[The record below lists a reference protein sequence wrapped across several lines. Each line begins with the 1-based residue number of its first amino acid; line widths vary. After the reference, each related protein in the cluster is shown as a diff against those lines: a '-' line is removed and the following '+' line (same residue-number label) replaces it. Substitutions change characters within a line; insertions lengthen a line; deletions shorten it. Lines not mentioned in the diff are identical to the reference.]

1 MAEDNRRQLSEFRTS
16 LLDDVALNAASNMT
30 NDMEEFLTIVTNQLI
45 AAEEIDDFIYVP
57 YEGINQ
63 KKRKLQVDG
72 YSYNELDDCLCLFI
86 GIPLSYEDEEVVLT
100 TPEAKKWIARVTAF
114 LDNSEYVLMHAEES
128 APGFGLAY
136 DVVHRYGTVQR
147 YKIYLITDQ
156 FANKNLSEIQESAVG
171 GIPVECHIWDI
182 NRLYELSRSAS
193 GKEEI
198 VINFKDLGMDGIPC
212 LPSSKTDDYHA
223 YLCNIPGMV
232 LATLYNKYGSK
243 LLEGNVRSFLQVRG
257 KVNKGIRATILNEP
271 SMFFAYNNGI
281 AATAYDVKTEM
292 IHGILHIT
300 EITSLQIVNGGQ
312 TTASLATALIKDKKD
327 HAEENILKIN
337 VPMKLSIVTPEK
349 ADKLIANIA
358 RYANSQNKVS
368 DADLW
373 SNHPFHIRMEDF
385 SRRILAPATGGRQY
399 GTHWYY
405 ERANGQ
411 YKQETYKCTP
421 KEKEKFEQRNPQSQ
435 MFTKTELA
443 KFMHIYQ
450 MRPDI
455 ASAGGQKAFAKFA
468 EWASKEW
475 EKNDTN
481 FNEEYFRTVAAMAIL
496 FRQSDKL
503 VRKQSWYR
511 SYKAN
516 IVAYAISKIL
526 YTVKTDYPEKSISF
540 KNIWQKQSLSA
551 AWIHQI
557 EDAAYVMYQHL
568 IDEKRDIENVTEWA
582 KRERCWEAAKKLP
595 YSLQPAFIAELQS
608 QYEANE
614 DKKNA
619 RSDQKLANQLNVL
632 VEVVEYGQ
640 DGGWTE
646 LLSWLQNHPVVS
658 PSEKN
663 MIKLA
668 QKMDG
673 GLITSERQ
681 CAKLLK
687 ILEKCRTEGYP
698 K

>member
-1 MAEDNRRQLSEFRTS
+1 MADNKLMEFRTA
-16 LLDDVALNAASNMT
+16 LLDDVALNAANNMT
-30 NDMEEFLTIVTNQLI
+30 NDMEEFLTIVTDQLV
-45 AAEEIDDFIYVP
+45 AAEEIDEFIYVP
-57 YEGINQ
+57 YEGINSK
-63 KKRKLQVDG
+63 KKRLQVDG
-72 YSYNELDDCLCLFI
+72 YTYNELDDCLCLFI
-86 GIPLSYEDEEVVLT
+86 GVPLSYDEDISLGLT
-100 TPEAKKWIARVTAF
+100 EAKKWIGRVTDF

-147 YKIYLITDQ
+147 YKIYLITDRI
-156 FANKNLSEIQESAVG
+156 ASKNLSEIKESCVG
-171 GIPVECHIWDI
+171 GIPVECHVWDI
-182 NRLYELSRSAS
+182 ARLYELSQSVNGR
-193 GKEEI
+193 EEI
-198 VINFKDLGMDGIPC
+198 VIRFQDLGMKGIPC
-212 LPSSKTDDYHA
+212 LPASETEDYHA

-232 LATLYNKYGSK
+232 LATLYNKYGGK

-271 SMFFAYNNGI
+271 DMFFAYNNGI
-281 AATAYDVKTEM
+281 AATAHAVKTEM
-292 IHGILHIT
+292 IHGIPHIT

-312 TTASLATALIKDKKD
+312 TTASLATALVKDKKD
-327 HAEENILKIN
+327 HSEENILRIN

-421 KEKEKFEQRNPQSQ
+421 KEKEKFEQRNPQAQ

-443 KFMHIYQ
+443 KYMHIYQ
-450 MRPDI
+450 QRPDI

-475 EKNDTN
+475 EKNDTS
-481 FNEEYFRTVAAMAIL
+481 FNEEYFRTVVAMAIL
-496 FRQSDKL
+496 FRQSDKI

-516 IVAYAISKIL
+516 IVAYAIAKIL
-526 YTVKTDYPEKSISF
+526 YTVKKDYPDRTIAF
-540 KNIWQKQSLSA
+540 KNIWQKQTLSA

-557 EDAAYVMYQHL
+557 EDASYAMYQHL
-568 IDEKRDIENVTEWA
+568 ISEKRDIENVTEWA

-595 YSLQPAFIAELQS
+595 YKLQPAFVSELQS
-608 QYEANE
+608 QYDAAQE
-614 DKKNA
+614 KKNA
-619 RSDQKLANQLNVL
+619 RGDQRLANQLNVL
-632 VEVVEYGQ
+632 VEVVEYGM
-640 DGGWTE
+640 DGWTD
-646 LLSWLQNHPVVS
+646 LLNWLKTHPVVS

-668 QKMDG
+668 QRMDG
-673 GLITSERQ
+673 GLVTSERQ

>member
-1 MAEDNRRQLSEFRTS
+1 MPDSKLMEFRAA
-16 LLDDVALNAASNMT
+16 LLDDVALNAANNMT
-30 NDMEEFLTIVTNQLI
+30 NDMEEFLAIVTDQLI
-45 AAEEIDDFIYVP
+45 AAEEIDEFVYVP
-57 YEGINQ
+57 YEGINAK
-63 KKRKLQVDG
+63 KKRLQVDG
-72 YSYNELDDCLCLFI
+72 YTYNELDDCLCLFI
-86 GIPLSYEDEEVVLT
+86 GVPLSYDDDTSLGLV
-100 TPEAKKWIARVTAF
+100 EARKWIGRVTDF

-147 YKIYLITDQ
+147 YKIYLITDKI
-156 FANKNLSEIQESAVG
+156 ASKNLSEIKESNVG
-171 GIPVECHIWDI
+171 GIPVECHVWDI
-182 NRLYELSRSAS
+182 ARLYELSRSTS

-198 VINFKDLGMDGIPC
+198 VINFRDLGMDGIPC
-212 LPSSKTDDYHA
+212 LPASETEDYHA
-223 YLCNIPGMV
+223 YLCNIPGMI
-232 LATLYNKYGSK
+232 LATLYNKYGGK

-271 SMFFAYNNGI
+271 DMFFAYNNGI

-312 TTASLATALIKDKKD
+312 TTASLATALVKDKKD
-327 HAEENILKIN
+327 NSEQNILRIN

-373 SNHPFHIRMEDF
+373 SNHPFHIRMEDI

-421 KEKEKFEQRNPQSQ
+421 KEKEKFEQRNPQTQ
-435 MFTKTELA
+435 MFTKTDLA
-443 KFMHIYQ
+443 KYMHVYQ
-450 MRPDI
+450 LRPDI

-475 EKNDTN
+475 EKNDTG
-481 FNEEYFRTVAAMAIL
+481 FNEEYFRTVVAMAIL
-496 FRQSDKL
+496 FRQSDKI

-516 IVAYAISKIL
+516 IVAYAIAKIL
-526 YTVKTDYPEKSISF
+526 HTVKKDHPDKSVSF
-540 KNIWQKQSLSA
+540 KNIWQKQTLSP

-568 IDEKRDIENVTEWA
+568 IDDKRDIENVTEWA

-595 YSLQPAFIAELQS
+595 YKLQPAFVSELLS
-608 QYEANE
+608 QYEASQ

-619 RSDQKLANQLNVL
+619 RSDQRLANQLNVL
-632 VEVVEYGQ
+632 VEVVEYGS
-640 DGGWTE
+640 DGWSA
-646 LLSWLQNHPVVS
+646 LMNWLKTHPVCS

>member
-1 MAEDNRRQLSEFRTS
+1 MADDDRKQLAEYRTA

-30 NDMEEFLTIVTNQLI
+30 NDMEEFLTIVTDQLI

-72 YSYNELDDCLCLFI
+72 YAYDELDDCLCLFI
-86 GIPLSYEDEEVVLT
+86 GIPLTYDEDT
-100 TPEAKKWIARVTAF
+100 TLSTPDARKWIERVTAF
-114 LDNSEYVLMHAEES
+114 LDNSEYVLMNAEES
-128 APGFGLAY
+128 APGYGLAY
-136 DVVHRYGTVQR
+136 DVVHLYGTVQR
-147 YKIYLITDQ
+147 YKIYLITDKV
-156 FANKNLSEIQESAVG
+156 ANKNLSEIKESAVG

-182 NRLYELSRSAS
+182 ARLYELSKSAS

-198 VINFKDLGMDGIPC
+198 VINFQELGMDGIPC
-212 LPSSKTDDYHA
+212 LPASETEDYHA

-232 LATLYNKYGSK
+232 LATLYNKYGGK
-243 LLEGNVRSFLQVRG
+243 LLEGNVRSFLQVKG

-281 AATAYDVKTEM
+281 AATAFDIKTE
-292 IHGILHIT
+292 IIRGVLHIT

-312 TTASLATALIKDKKD
+312 TTASLATALLKDKKD
-327 HAEENILKIN
+327 NSEQNILKIN

-421 KEKEKFEQRNPQSQ
+421 KEKEIFEQRNPKTQ
-435 MFTKTELA
+435 MFTKTDLA
-443 KFMHIYQ
+443 KYIHVYQ
-450 MRPDI
+450 KRPDI

-468 EWASKEW
+468 EWATKEW
-475 EKNDTN
+475 EKSDTV
-481 FNEEYFRTVAAMAIL
+481 FNEDYFRTVVAMAIL
-496 FRQSDKL
+496 FRQSDKI
-503 VRKQSWYR
+503 VRKQDWYR

-516 IVAYAISKIL
+516 IVEYAIAKIL
-526 YTVKTDYPEKSISF
+526 YTVEKDHPEKCVAF
-540 KNIWQKQSLSA
+540 KNIWQKQGLSV
-551 AWIHQI
+551 AWVHQI
-557 EDAAYVMYQHL
+557 EDAAYTMYKHL

-595 YSLQPAFIAELQS
+595 YTLQPGFIKELQS
-608 QYEANE
+608 EYEDAAE
-614 DKKNA
+614 KKTA
-619 RSDQKLANQLNVL
+619 RSEQRLANQLSVL
-632 VEVVEYGQ
+632 VEVAEYGEN
-640 DGGWTE
+640 DGWDN
-646 LLSWLQNHPVVS
+646 LLNWLKTHPVVS

-663 MIKLA
+663 LITLA
-668 QKMDG
+668 KRMDG
-673 GLITSERQ
+673 GLLTSERQ

-687 ILEKCRTEGYP
+687 VLEKCRVEGYP
-698 K
+698 G

>member
-1 MAEDNRRQLSEFRTS
+1 MADNKLMEFRTA
-16 LLDDVALNAASNMT
+16 LLDDVALNAANNMT
-30 NDMEEFLTIVTNQLI
+30 NDMEEFLTIVTDQLV
-45 AAEEIDDFIYVP
+45 AAEEIDEFIYVP
-57 YEGINQ
+57 YEGIS
-63 KKRKLQVDG
+63 KSKRKLQVDG
-72 YSYNELDDCLCLFI
+72 YTYNELDDCLCLFI
-86 GIPLSYEDEEVVLT
+86 GVPLSYDDDTSLGL
-100 TPEAKKWIARVTAF
+100 ADARKWIGRVTDF

-147 YKIYLITDQ
+147 YKIYLITDKE
-156 FANKNLSEIQESAVG
+156 ANQNLREMQESSIG

-182 NRLYELSRSAS
+182 ARLYDLSRSIN
-193 GKEEI
+193 GREEV
-198 VINFKDLGMDGIPC
+198 VINFRDLGMDGIPC
-212 LPSSKTDDYHA
+212 LPASETEDYHA

-232 LATLYNKYGSK
+232 LATLYNKYGGK

-271 SMFFAYNNGI
+271 DMFFAYNNGI

-292 IHGILHIT
+292 IRGIPHIT

-312 TTASLATALIKDKKD
+312 TTASLATALVKDKKD
-327 HAEENILKIN
+327 HSEENILRIN

-421 KEKEKFEQRNPQSQ
+421 KEKERFEQRNPQAQ

-443 KFMHIYQ
+443 KYMHIYQ
-450 MRPDI
+450 QRPDI

-475 EKNDTN
+475 EKNDTS
-481 FNEEYFRTVAAMAIL
+481 FNEEYFRTVVAMAIL
-496 FRQSDKL
+496 FRQSDKI

-516 IVAYAISKIL
+516 IVAYAIAKIL
-526 YTVKTDYPEKSISF
+526 HTVKKDYPDKTIAF
-540 KNIWQKQSLSA
+540 KNIWQKQTLSA

-557 EDAAYVMYQHL
+557 EDASYAMYQHL
-568 IDEKRDIENVTEWA
+568 ISEKRDIENVTEWA

-595 YSLQPAFIAELQS
+595 YKLQPAFVSELQS
-608 QYEANE
+608 QYDAAQE
-614 DKKNA
+614 KKNA
-619 RSDQKLANQLNVL
+619 RGDQRLANQLNVL
-632 VEVVEYGQ
+632 VEVVEYGE
-640 DGGWTE
+640 DGWMD
-646 LLSWLQNHPVVS
+646 LLNWLKIHPVVS

-668 QKMDG
+668 QRMDG
-673 GLITSERQ
+673 GLVTSERQ

>member
-1 MAEDNRRQLSEFRTS
+1 MADNKLMEFRTA
-16 LLDDVALNAASNMT
+16 LLDDVALNAANNMT
-30 NDMEEFLTIVTNQLI
+30 NDMEEFLTIVTDQLV
-45 AAEEIDDFIYVP
+45 AAEEIDEFIYVP
-57 YEGINQ
+57 YEGINSK
-63 KKRKLQVDG
+63 KKRLQVDG
-72 YSYNELDDCLCLFI
+72 YTYNELDDCLCLFI
-86 GIPLSYEDEEVVLT
+86 GVPLSYDEDISLGLT
-100 TPEAKKWIARVTAF
+100 EAKKWIGRVTDF

-147 YKIYLITDQ
+147 YKIYLITDRI
-156 FANKNLSEIQESAVG
+156 ASKNLSEIKESNVG
-171 GIPVECHIWDI
+171 GIPVECHVWDVA
-182 NRLYELSRSAS
+182 RLYELSQSVNGR
-193 GKEEI
+193 EEI
-198 VINFKDLGMDGIPC
+198 VIRFQDLGMKGIPC
-212 LPSSKTDDYHA
+212 LPASETEDYHA

-232 LATLYNKYGSK
+232 LATLYNKYGGK

-271 SMFFAYNNGI
+271 DMFFAYNNGI
-281 AATAYDVKTEM
+281 AATAHAVKTEM
-292 IHGILHIT
+292 IHGIPYIT

-312 TTASLATALIKDKKD
+312 TTASLATALVKDKKD
-327 HAEENILKIN
+327 HSEENILRIN

-399 GTHWYY
+399 GIHWYY

-421 KEKEKFEQRNPQSQ
+421 KEKEKFEQRNPQAQ

-443 KFMHIYQ
+443 KYMHIYQ
-450 MRPDI
+450 QRPDI

-475 EKNDTN
+475 EKNDTS
-481 FNEEYFRTVAAMAIL
+481 FNEEYFRTVVAMAIL
-496 FRQSDKL
+496 FRQSDKI

-516 IVAYAISKIL
+516 IVAYAIAKIL
-526 YTVKTDYPEKSISF
+526 YTVKKDYPDRTIAF
-540 KNIWQKQSLSA
+540 KNIWQKQTLSA

-557 EDAAYVMYQHL
+557 EDASYAMYQHL
-568 IDEKRDIENVTEWA
+568 ISEKRDIENVTEWA

-595 YSLQPAFIAELQS
+595 YKLQPAFVSELQS
-608 QYEANE
+608 QYDAAQE
-614 DKKNA
+614 KKNA
-619 RSDQKLANQLNVL
+619 RGDQRLANQLNVL
-632 VEVVEYGQ
+632 VEVVEYGV
-640 DGGWTE
+640 DGWTD
-646 LLSWLQNHPVVS
+646 LLNWLKTHPVVS

-673 GLITSERQ
+673 GLVTSERQ